1 MQQVHVESVR
11 DLGRRVAAWWS
22 DGGDRCWRGGFG
34 EVGWEPLFTQLF
46 KALRRSE
53 EIEESVRH
61 FFNECKKRDTDL
73 AAQGCA
79 MVRSAEMQDASPL
92 RLSSLLCGAF
102 VDRTAPMRKIEAA
115 AKAT

>member
-22 DGGDRCWRGGFG
+22 DEGGRCWRGGFG
-34 EVGWEPLFTQLF
+34 EVGWEPLLTQLF
-46 KALRRSE
+46 KALRSSE
-53 EIEESVRH
+53 EEEESARH
-61 FFNECKKRDTDL
+61 LFDEGKTRDTDL

-79 MVRSAEMQDASPL
+79 MVWSAEMQDASPL

-102 VDRTAPMRKIEAA
+102 VDRTAPMRKMEAA